1 MTEIKKLEENIKK
14 LRNPENGCPWDI
26 KQTHM
31 TLLPYLI
38 EEAYEVV
45 AAIRNKESSDIKE
58 ELGDLLLQILIHST
72 IEEEKKIFTFQDVV
86 NLLNKKL

>member
-1 MTEIKKLEENIKK
+1 MRLGYKMTEIKKLEENIKK
-14 LRNPENGCPWDI
+14 LRNPKNGCPWDI

-45 AAIRNKESSDIKE
+45 AAIKNKESSDIKE
-58 ELGDLLLQILIHST
+58 ELGDLLLQIL
-72 IEEEKKIFTFQDVV
+72 
-86 NLLNKKL
+86 